1 MKPEYSKIEPL
12 LRRVWNVLLVVVIV
26 YGFILLLKPDA
37 FRFNPDYLV
46 ETTILK
52 NNNFSVNVQEI
63 ISPKLKLRAYLYEE
77 HSNPIVSIEFLFK
90 NAGSAYDPEYKKG
103 LGALLATMLTRGAG
117 KYDMEAFNAILEQN
131 AIGLDFENTKD
142 DFSGAL
148 KFIKSDINLAA
159 EMLNMALTKPT
170 FDRIRLK
177 QAKIDMLENYKYQLE
192 QPNSYAMLEASKQ
205 LFGKHPYHYSRLGT
219 LDSAQRVTVTDLRT
233 FQRQYITQ
241 DNLLIGI
248 AGDISATEAGDL
260 VDKLFAG
267 LPRHSKISQI
277 PQADI
282 QIAAPDYH
290 ISRDLGQNIGFFY
303 AKGVAREDERFYPLI
318 LAIEILSG
326 GGLTSRIQKKAR
338 EDKGLTY
345 GVYGDLANY
354 DKTDFIYGRFSTTP
368 DNLGQLKL
376 IIRAEWIKLGKHG
389 VTEEELEQAKNYMIA
404 SEPLRYADIS
414 SISGTLVAMQKWNLG
429 LDFLQKR
436 NTYIRNI
443 TLETVNRVIQ
453 QYFTPDNLR
462 FVTIG
467 GSKKQEQK

>member
-12 LRRVWNVLLVVVIV
+12 LRRIWNILLIVVLI
-26 YGFILLLKPDA
+26 YGAILLLKPDA
-37 FRFNPDYLV
+37 FRFNPQYLV

-52 NNNFSVNVQEI
+52 NKNFSANVQEI
-63 ISPKLKLRAYLYEE
+63 VSPKLKLKAYLFEE
-77 HSNPIVSIEFLFK
+77 HSNPIVSVEFLFK

-103 LGALLATMLTRGAG
+103 LGTLLATMLTRGAG
-117 KYDMEAFNAILEQN
+117 KYDMEAFNTILEQN

-148 KFIKSDINLAA
+148 KFIKPDIDLAA
-159 EMLNMALTKPT
+159 EMFNLALTKPT

-177 QAKIDMLENYKYQLE
+177 QAKTDMLENYKYQLE
-192 QPNSYAMLEASKQ
+192 QPDSYAMLEAAKQ
-205 LFGKHPYHYSRLGT
+205 LFDKHPYHYSRLGT
-219 LDSAQRVTVTDLRT
+219 LDSAQRVTVTDLRA
-233 FQRQYITQ
+233 FQKQYMAQ

-248 AGDISATEAGDL
+248 SGDLSATEAGTL

-267 LPRHSKISQI
+267 LPRHAKITPI

-282 QIAAPDYH
+282 RINAPDYH
-290 ISRDLGQNIGFFY
+290 LSRDLGQNIGFFY
-303 AKGVAREDERFYPLI
+303 AKGVAREDARFYPLV

-326 GGLTSRIQKKAR
+326 GGMTSRIQKAAR

-345 GVYGDLANY
+345 GVYADLANY

-368 DNLGQLKL
+368 ENFELLKQ
-376 IIRAEWIKLGKHG
+376 IIRIEWIKIGKHG

-414 SISGTLVAMQKWNLG
+414 NVSGTLVAMQRWNLG

-443 TLETVNRVIQ
+443 TLDEVNQATQ

-467 GSKKQEQK
+467 DSEKQEQK